1 VNSSS
6 HRQSKPISIA
16 VFTAAPWESA
26 VVVLRV
32 TGPAERAGMRV
43 IKGNQG
49 PRVSLDGI
57 AEADLVVIQRDF
69 PRFWEDYRQVIQLA
83 REGGKPVIYDLDDL
97 LVEIPDGHSHRADY
111 AGEML
116 TMLYAI
122 LDADMVTASSTNLQA
137 YLSELNPNTR
147 LVENYLNDSLWEMK
161 EPGLKPDKDK
171 SVSIGYMG
179 GQTHQ
184 ADLEYIKYALLNVFE
199 KFPEKVKFK
208 FWGTQPPKEL
218 FDLPSTE
225 FDPINLEAYAQFA
238 SHFSH
243 QECDI
248 FIAPLADNEFNRAKS
263 CIKFLEYSALGV
275 PGVYSKLPPYESI
288 IEQGKNGFL
297 AENPEDWE
305 EYLSTFI
312 DNPSLRTQIGE
323 AAQQTVRGGWL
334 LSSNYSQLS
343 ELYQAALESDEKN
356 GKDEKVSSNLKSIL
370 SHAEDYQSVVE
381 ERLFAADNQLNEI
394 HGSRSWKLLK
404 QIQELRLKV
413 IPKR

>member
-1 VNSSS
+1 MNSSS

-57 AEADLVVIQRDF
+57 AEADMVVIQRDF
-69 PRFWEDYRQVIQLA
+69 PRFWEDYRRVIQLA

-161 EPGLKPDKDK
+161 EPGLKPDKDI

-208 FWGTQPPKEL
+208 LRKGAKFADLYKE
-218 FDLPSTE
+218 
-225 FDPINLEAYAQFA
+225 
-238 SHFSH
+238 
-243 QECDI
+243 
-248 FIAPLADNEFNRAKS
+248 
-263 CIKFLEYSALGV
+263 
-275 PGVYSKLPPYESI
+275 
-288 IEQGKNGFL
+288 
-297 AENPEDWE
+297 
-305 EYLSTFI
+305 
-312 DNPSLRTQIGE
+312 SL
-323 AAQQTVRGGWL
+323 
-334 LSSNYSQLS
+334 
-343 ELYQAALESDEKN
+343 
-356 GKDEKVSSNLKSIL
+356 EKVFEEKRAIREVENESLQMHRKMRSFRKWKIRGEKIL
-370 SHAEDYQSVVE
+370 RA
-381 ERLFAADNQLNEI
+381 R
-394 HGSRSWKLLK
+394 
-404 QIQELRLKV
+404 
-413 IPKR
+413 